1 MKVINAGV
9 GNKKIIVFC
18 DWFAPAFKAGGP
30 VRSAVNF
37 VENLKNF
44 LEIYVFTGDRD
55 LGDNQS
61 LAEIVPNRWLQ
72 QDGYKIYYATPE
84 MRKSGFIKAQVNA
97 IMPEYIYLNSM
108 FSFHFTITPLLL
120 KRMRSIQAG
129 LVLAPRGMLRHSA
142 LAHKPLKKKV
152 FLQLLKLSGIE
163 REVVFHATD
172 DTEVIDINNIFP
184 KRKNVVQINNLPG
197 FQKDFTPPVSKEE
210 NHLKLIFVGR
220 IHPIKNL
227 DFLLQC
233 LKAVSAEIQLTIV
246 AANDDEQ
253 YWAKCKKMIEDLPA
267 NISVTLFENMEHR
280 QLAKTLEEQ
289 HVFILPTR
297 GENFGHAIF
306 EALTAGRPVIISDQT
321 PWRGLY
327 SLSVGYDLPL
337 NNADL
342 FIDAINKFAQMGS
355 ETFTNWCVNAW
366 QFANRQTQRDV
377 IINQYREL
385 FSFK

>member
-1 MKVINAGV
+1 VINAGV
-9 GNKKIIVFC
+9 GNKKVVVFC

-37 VENLKNF
+37 VENLKDS
-44 LEIYVFTGDRD
+44 LDIYVITGDRD
-55 LGDNQS
+55 LGDDQS
-61 LAEIVPNRWLQ
+61 LAEIAPNCWLQ
-72 QDGYKIYYATPE
+72 KDGYKIYYATPE
-84 MRKSGFIKAQVNA
+84 MRTSGFIKEQVNA
-97 IMPEYIYLNSM
+97 VMPAFIYLNSM
-108 FSFHFTITPLLL
+108 FSFHFTIIPLLL
-120 KRMRSIQAG
+120 KRMGLIQAAV
-129 LVLAPRGMLRHSA
+129 VLAPRGMLRHSA
-142 LAHKPLKKKV
+142 LAHKPLKKKI
-152 FLQLLKLSGIE
+152 FLQLLKISGIE
-163 REVVFHATD
+163 KQVVFHATD
-172 DTEVIDINNIFP
+172 DTEVIDINNILP
-184 KRKNVVQINNLPG
+184 KRKDVVQINNLPG
-197 FQKDFTPPVSKEE
+197 FQKEFTLPVSKEE
-210 NHLKLIFVGR
+210 NCLKLIFVGR

-233 LKAVSAEIQLTIV
+233 LEAVTAEIQLTIV

-253 YWAKCKKMIEDLPA
+253 YWVKCKKSIDALPA
-267 NISVTLFENMEHR
+267 NINVTLFENMEHG

-327 SLSVGYDLPL
+327 PLSVGYDLPL

-342 FIDAINKFAQMGS
+342 FIEAINKFALMDR
-355 ETFTNWCVNAW
+355 EIFTTWCVNAW

-377 IINQYREL
+377 IINQYKEL
-385 FSFK
+385 FTVK